1 MEQFIGQL
9 TLVLTV
15 IGYLLRAL
23 GFVVLGFGLGRFT
36 MDAYKKA
43 AWQVQIGLSVGFF
56 ALVVGLTRFTSASAI
71 GMFALGAGA
80 ALIMAGMGNKD
91 EEEEK
96 K

>member
-1 MEQFIGQL
+1 MEDFIVQL
-9 TLVLTV
+9 MSILTV
-15 IGYLLRAL
+15 LGYALRAL

-43 AWQVQIGLSVGFF
+43 AWQVQIALAVGFF

-80 ALIMAGMGNKD
+80 ALIMAGMNKKED
-91 EEEEK
+91 KEG
-96 K
+96 